1 MLVVWKFRSVFL
13 FIIRVSEL
21 VSVLVWFLCISGFR
35 T

>member
-13 FIIRVSEL
+13 FIIRVSEF